1 MISAEIFLA
10 GKHVTVWSQAT
21 FSSRTITCKVLW
33 SQKRQMSVGSKLK
46 YCNLILQKICFLLCL
61 EIYRVAIDSPA
72 TIRNGW
78 RANSEWLEFITWAV
92 MKHCFYIEK
101 EKRRGLRKVFH
112 SHFITNL
119 ITLWREVVLRVD
131 CYGPNA
137 PQWIYSYG
145 WYLVWTHLYS

>member
-1 MISAEIFLA
+1 MEKRFAYMRCI
-10 GKHVTVWSQAT
+10 VWFSIR
-21 FSSRTITCKVLW
+21 FSSDSDQCWNIPGWQTCYSVITSNIFFQNNYMQSLMK
-33 SQKRQMSVGSKLK
+33 SKETNVCGVK
-46 YCNLILQKICFLLCL
+46 IKICFLLCL
-61 EIYRVAIDSPA
+61 EIYRVAIDSPD

-131 CYGPNA
+131 C
-137 PQWIYSYG
+137 
-145 WYLVWTHLYS
+145 

>member
-1 MISAEIFLA
+1 METQFAYMRYSVWFSIRFRSDSDQCWNIPGWQTCYSVITSNIFF
-10 GKHVTVWSQAT
+10 QNNYMQ
-21 FSSRTITCKVLW
+21 
-33 SQKRQMSVGSKLK
+33 SQKRQMCVGSELK

-61 EIYRVAIDSPA
+61 EIYRVAIDSPD

-131 CYGPNA
+131 C
-137 PQWIYSYG
+137 
-145 WYLVWTHLYS
+145 